1 MRAEESPS
9 GGRKLTGALARR
21 ATPTA
26 LPQLAGSPS
35 PARGPPTL
43 HLHSQWPRTRAGAS
57 WPAGGGA
64 ERLLRPLGAQSWSF
78 RLAAEPGPLL
88 RMRGRSPPALR
99 SGFSETPGA
108 GRGRAREDAGSR
120 GEDAEGA
127 RKRGRRDTEGVGR
140 GRRRTCSW
148 ALGSPLGP
156 SAQRNTTLVGRKT
169 FISTCDK

>member
-1 MRAEESPS
+1 M
-9 GGRKLTGALARR
+9 
-21 ATPTA
+21 
-26 LPQLAGSPS
+26 
-35 PARGPPTL
+35 

-108 GRGRAREDAGSR
+108 GGAGEGPGGR
-120 GEDAEGA
+120 GEP
-127 RKRGRRDTEGVGR
+127 R
-140 GRRRTCSW
+140 GRRRR
-148 ALGSPLGP
+148 G
-156 SAQRNTTLVGRKT
+156 
-169 FISTCDK
+169 

>member
-1 MRAEESPS
+1 M
-9 GGRKLTGALARR
+9 
-21 ATPTA
+21 
-26 LPQLAGSPS
+26 
-35 PARGPPTL
+35 

-120 GEDAEGA
+120 GEDAGGG
-127 RKRGRRDTEGVGR
+127 RKRGPRDTEG
-140 GRRRTCSW
+140 
-148 ALGSPLGP
+148 
-156 SAQRNTTLVGRKT
+156 GRKREEADVQLGIGFASGT
-169 FISTCDK
+169 VRAEEHNSRWKKNFYFHL